1 MTLGTYGHVLPAAR
15 PEAADLMDAILTA
28 DNGSS

>member
-15 PEAADLMDAILTA
+15 QETADLMDAVLMA